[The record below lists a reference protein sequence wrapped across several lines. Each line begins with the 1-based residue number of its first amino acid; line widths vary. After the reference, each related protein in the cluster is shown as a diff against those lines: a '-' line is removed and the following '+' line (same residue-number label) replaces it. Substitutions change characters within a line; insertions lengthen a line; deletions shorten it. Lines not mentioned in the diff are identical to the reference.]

1 ERVALAE
8 QAVGEGD
15 APDVAVL
22 ALPAGDPL
30 GAGDPHVLA
39 LGGLE
44 HDPAVLAAAAVRG
57 PHPLPVDAAVD
68 DDGGAGGREL
78 GGPLDGAQRVVGGP
92 ARGVGTG
99 GGDVDDRHGSGVPL
113 GRRWCG
119 DEVGGVLDRRAPRG
133 RRARCCAG
141 GSTTA
146 RAPRAGVVR
155 ALLWEGC
162 RHLGHPR
169 SGGDDNVIGRGP
181 GTWRCD
187 AGGPVAG
194 QGGTT
199 DVVTAGSLA
208 GMMAT
213 WPPSRS
219 STSRCSRRCRGCAP
233 GVAAR
238 PGGYGPSATRWSR
251 WPTTASPAWTP

>member
-1 ERVALAE
+1 
-8 QAVGEGD
+8 D

-44 HDPAVLAAAAVRG
+44 HDPTVLAAAAVRG
-57 PHPLPVDAAVD
+57 PHPLPVDPAVD

-78 GGPLDGAQRVVGGP
+78 GGPLDRAQRVVGGP

-133 RRARCCAG
+133 PAAGAAREGRRRRALP
-141 GSTTA
+141 A
-146 RAPRAGVVR
+146 RVSPERSCGRAVDTSVAP
-155 ALLWEGC
+155 
-162 RHLGHPR
+162 
-169 SGGDDNVIGRGP
+169 GP
-181 GTWRCD
+181 GATTTLSVPVPAR
-187 AGGPVAG
+187 GG
-194 QGGTT
+194 
-199 DVVTAGSLA
+199 
-208 GMMAT
+208 
-213 WPPSRS
+213 
-219 STSRCSRRCRGCAP
+219 
-233 GVAAR
+233 
-238 PGGYGPSATRWSR
+238 ATR
-251 WPTTASPAWTP
+251 